1 MVGGVSRDR
10 RRLHRLRVALA
21 TGLAGLYQVAIQV
34 PASLA
39 DGDYP
44 VIASVSGQ
52 QSPIASDPQASE
64 SKDALRTRNA
74 WARLSLA
81 GRT

>member
-1 MVGGVSRDR
+1 
-10 RRLHRLRVALA
+10 
-21 TGLAGLYQVAIQV
+21 VAIQV

>member
-1 MVGGVSRDR
+1 VSAESPVTVGGFTAYGSHSQPDWR
-10 RRLHRLRVALA
+10 
-21 TGLAGLYQVAIQV
+21 GLYQVAIQV